1 MKFSIAVTEV
11 EMEDKKSLRAPVSQ
25 KPYVIPKPEHPEY
38 LGGSITVEINEKKLT
53 VPFGTTIL
61 EACKQAQIHIPT
73 LCHHEDL
80 CVAGVCRVCV
90 VEVEGMRT
98 LQASCAFPI
107 TSPIKIKTTTNAVR
121 KARKHIIDLLISEHY
136 GECYSCFR
144 NNNCELQSLAK
155 EYGVDHYN
163 FGHVTQPRYEVDNS
177 SYSVVRDM
185 DKCVLCKRCVR
196 TCIDLQEVG
205 VLEAID
211 RGHNTHIGTF
221 FDKPLAE
228 VICINCGQCI
238 NRCPTGALRA
248 NDPRDEIW
256 AAIDY
261 PTKHVVIQTAPSPRA
276 AIGEEFG
283 QAPGKSFTGELNTAL
298 RRIGFDKVFDTNFTA
313 DLTIIEEGTELILR
327 LYKALVKK
335 EKVALPQFTS
345 CSPGWVKYLEH
356 FYPEYIDN
364 LSSAKSP
371 QQMFGALIK
380 TFYAQKSGIDPANIV
395 SVALMPCSAKKFE
408 CNRPE
413 MNSSGY
419 KDVDYGL
426 TTRELAQMIKEAGIF
441 LPEMPQSHFDDPFG
455 EASGAGLIFGATGG
469 VMEAALR
476 SVIEFVT
483 GKRVE
488 DVYRN
493 ADITPVRGFEGIR
506 YAEIPV
512 TEVGPVPKLLQHLVP
527 DWNWLKGVTLKI
539 AVAHGTANAKK
550 VLEDIKAGGKFSECH
565 FIEFMACPGGC
576 LGGGGQPIPT
586 NEEIRKKRA
595 EAIYNEDKSLPV
607 RKSHENR
614 HITELYDIFLTD
626 GPCGHISHKLL
637 HTHYVKRGKYIA

>member
-1 MKFSIAVTEV
+1 MKEKSRTPMSQQALTIEKSTI
-11 EMEDKKSLRAPVSQ
+11 EDG
-25 KPYVIPKPEHPEY
+25 I
-38 LGGSITVEINEKKLT
+38 GSKVTVEINEKKVS

-61 EACKQAQIHIPT
+61 EACKKNQIHVPT
-73 LCHHEDL
+73 LCYHPDL
-80 CVAGVCRVCV
+80 CISGSCRVCV

-98 LQASCAFPI
+98 LQTACSFPI
-107 TSPIKIKTTTNAVR
+107 TSSIKIKTSSTMVR
-121 KARKHIIDLLISEHY
+121 KARRHIIDLLLSEHY
-136 GECYSCFR
+136 GECYSCVR
-144 NNNCELQSLAK
+144 NSNCELQTLAK
-155 EYGVDHYN
+155 EYGVDSYT
-163 FGHVTQPRYEVDNS
+163 FGHVEKPVFEIDLS
-177 SYSVVRDM
+177 SSSVIRDM
-185 DKCVLCKRCVR
+185 NKCVNCRRCVR

-205 VLEAID
+205 VLEAIG
-211 RGHNTHIGTF
+211 RGDKTHIGTF
-221 FDKPLAE
+221 LEKPLAD
-228 VICINCGQCI
+228 VVCINCGQCI
-238 NRCPTGALRA
+238 NRCPTGALKA
-248 NDPRDEIW
+248 NDPSDVIW
-256 AAIDY
+256 NAIDD

-276 AIGEEFG
+276 AIGEVFG
-283 QAPGKSFTGELNTAL
+283 LEPGKSFTGELNTAL
-298 RRIGFDKVFDTNFTA
+298 RRIGFDVVFDTNFSA

-335 EKVALPQFTS
+335 EQVAIPQFTS

-380 TFYAQKSGIDPANIV
+380 TFYAQKKGIDPKDIV
-395 SVALMPCSAKKFE
+395 SVAVMPCSAKKFE

-413 MNSSGY
+413 MVDSGF
-419 KDVDYGL
+419 KDVDFGL
-426 TTRELAQMIKEAGIF
+426 TTRELGQMIKEAGIY
-441 LPEMPQSHFDDPFG
+441 LPEMPKSHFDDPFG

-476 SVIEFVT
+476 TVIELVT
-483 GKRVE
+483 GKKVE
-488 DVYRN
+488 DVFAN
-493 ADITPVRGFEGIR
+493 ADITPLRGFEGIK
-506 YAEIPV
+506 YAELPI
-512 TEVGPVPKLLQHLVP
+512 TEVGPVPKLLAHLVP
-527 DWNWLKGVTLKI
+527 DWNWLKGATLKV

-550 VLEDIKAGGKFSECH
+550 IVDDIKAGGKFSECH

-586 NEEIRKKRA
+586 NEEIRKMRA
-595 EAIYNEDKSLPV
+595 KAIYDEDNSLPV

-614 HITELYDIFLTD
+614 HVAELYDVFLTD